1 MTTSRTALRRTLQW
15 TGEIA
20 ITLGVFVALFV
31 VYLLWWTGVQ
41 TAGAQ
46 RELGAE
52 LDRTAQAAAANAPS
66 GTTSDVPRIDP
77 APAVPAVGK
86 PYVQIRIP
94 ALGSGWGW
102 VVVEGVDLPQ
112 LALGPGHYPRTAGPG
127 EVGNFAVA
135 GHRAGHAAP
144 FENLDRLKPGDVV
157 DFSIGDR
164 QWSYRVDRSFLT
176 EPTDVGVIDAVP
188 EQPNAVPT
196 ERLMTLTTCDP
207 KYGVRFKRLIVVGTL
222 IEER

>member
-1 MTTSRTALRRTLQW
+1 MWRSALRW

-20 ITLGVFVALFV
+20 ITLGVILALFV
-31 VYLLWWTGVQ
+31 VYLLWWTGVETADAQ
-41 TAGAQ
+41 RDLSAELARSASSIAAIPAGAPST
-46 RELGAE
+46 GAHI
-52 LDRTAQAAAANAPS
+52 DR
-66 GTTSDVPRIDP
+66 
-77 APAVPAVGK
+77 APAIPPVGK
-86 PYVQIRIP
+86 PYLRIESP
-94 ALGSGWGW
+94 ALGESWGW

-112 LALGPGHYPRTAGPG
+112 LALGPGHYPGTAGPG

-144 FENLDRLKPGDVV
+144 FEDLDRLKPGDVV
-157 DFSIGDR
+157 KFSYGDSH
-164 QWSYRVDRSFLT
+164 WAYRVNRSFLT

-188 EQPNAVPT
+188 EQTNAVPT

-222 IEER
+222 IEEH

>member
-1 MTTSRTALRRTLQW
+1 MWRSVLRW

-20 ITLGVFVALFV
+20 ITLGVILGLFV
-31 VYLLWWTGVQ
+31 VYLLWWTGLK

-46 RELGAE
+46 RDLSAELG
-52 LDRTAQAAAANAPS
+52 RTSSSIVAAPTGAPAALAN
-66 GTTSDVPRIDP
+66 IDP
-77 APAVPAVGK
+77 PPAVPAVGK
-86 PYVQIRIP
+86 AYVRIQSP
-94 ALGSGWGW
+94 ILGDDWSW

-112 LALGPGHYPRTAGPG
+112 LALGPGHYPGTAGPG
-127 EVGNFAVA
+127 QLGNFAVA

-157 DFSIGDR
+157 NFSVGDAR
-164 QWSYRVDRSFLT
+164 WAYRVDRTFLT
-176 EPTDVGVIDAVP
+176 EPTDIGVIYPVP

-207 KYGVRFKRLIVVGTL
+207 KYGVRFQRLIVVGTL
-222 IEER
+222 IEEP

>member
-1 MTTSRTALRRTLQW
+1 MWRSALRW

-20 ITLGVFVALFV
+20 ITLGVILALFV
-31 VYLLWWTGVQ
+31 VYLLWWTGLE

-46 RELGAE
+46 RGLRAE
-52 LDRTAQAAAANAPS
+52 LDRNASTVAVPAAH
-66 GTTSDVPRIDP
+66 IDP
-77 APAVPAVGK
+77 PPAIPAVGK
-86 PYVQIRIP
+86 PYLRIESP
-94 ALGSGWGW
+94 ALGEDWSW

-112 LALGPGHYPRTAGPG
+112 LALGPGHYPGTAGPG

-157 DFSIGDR
+157 VFSFGES
-164 QWSYRVDRSFLT
+164 QWTYRVDRSFLT
-176 EPTDVGVIDAVP
+176 EPTDVGVIAAVP
-188 EQPNAVPT
+188 GQPHGAAT
-196 ERLMTLTTCDP
+196 KRLMTLTTCDP

-222 IEER
+222 IEEH

>member
-1 MTTSRTALRRTLQW
+1 MTTSRSAGRRVLQW
-15 TGEIA
+15 TGEIV
-20 ITLGVFVALFV
+20 ITLGVIVALFV

-46 RELGAE
+46 RRLGAE
-52 LDRTAQAAAANAPS
+52 LDRTAQTAAIAPGGS
-66 GTTSDVPRIDP
+66 VDP
-77 APAVPAVGK
+77 APAVPEVGK

-94 ALGSGWGW
+94 ALGSDFGW

-112 LALGPGHYPRTAGPG
+112 LALGPGHYPGTAGPG
-127 EVGNFAVA
+127 EIGNFAVA

-157 DFSIGDR
+157 DFSIGER
-164 QWSYRVDRSFLT
+164 HWSYRVDRSFLT
-176 EPTDVGVIDAVP
+176 EPTDIGVIDPVP
-188 EQPNAVPT
+188 EEPNAVPT

>member
-1 MTTSRTALRRTLQW
+1 MGRSALRW

-20 ITLGVFVALFV
+20 ITLGVILALFV
-31 VYLLWWTGVQ
+31 VYLLWWTGFE

-46 RELGAE
+46 RGLSAE
-52 LDRTAQAAAANAPS
+52 LDRNASSTVAIPAGAPATAAN
-66 GTTSDVPRIDP
+66 IDP
-77 APAVPAVGK
+77 PPAVPAVGK
-86 PYVQIRIP
+86 PYLRIESP
-94 ALGSGWGW
+94 ALGEDWSW

-112 LALGPGHYPRTAGPG
+112 LALGPGHYPGTAGPG

-144 FENLDRLKPGDVV
+144 FEDLDRLKPGDVV
-157 DFSIGDR
+157 KFSFGDDH
-164 QWSYRVDRSFLT
+164 WAYRVDRSFLT

-196 ERLMTLTTCDP
+196 KRLMTLTTCDP

-222 IEER
+222 IEEH

>member
-1 MTTSRTALRRTLQW
+1 MTGSRVALQRTLRW

-20 ITLGVFVALFV
+20 ITLGVIVGLFV

-41 TAGAQ
+41 TAGSQ
-46 RELGAE
+46 RELGDE
-52 LDRTAQAAAANAPS
+52 LNRTAQTAVIAPGGTPS
-66 GTTSDVPRIDP
+66 GVSP
-77 APAVPAVGK
+77 APAVPPIGK

-94 ALGSGWGW
+94 ALGGDWGW

-112 LALGPGHYPRTAGPG
+112 LALGPGHYPGTAGPG

-157 DFSIGDR
+157 NFSVGDH

-188 EQPNAVPT
+188 EQPNAIPT
-196 ERLMTLTTCDP
+196 KRLMTLTTCDP

>member
-1 MTTSRTALRRTLQW
+1 MRRTLQW
-15 TGEIA
+15 TGEII
-20 ITLGVFVALFV
+20 ITIGVILALFV

-46 RELGAE
+46 RGLAAE
-52 LDRTAQAAAANAPS
+52 LDRAAQTAVIAPDGAAGALL
-66 GTTSDVPRIDP
+66 VDP

-94 ALGSGWGW
+94 ALGADWSWI
-102 VVVEGVDLPQ
+102 VVEGVDLPQ
-112 LALGPGHYPRTAGPG
+112 LALGPGHYPGTAGPG
-127 EVGNFAVA
+127 EVGNFSVA

-144 FENLDRLKPGDVV
+144 FENLDRLKAGDAVT
-157 DFSIGDR
+157 FSVGDR
-164 QWSYRVDRSFLT
+164 HWSYRVERSFLT
-176 EPTDVGVIDAVP
+176 EPTDIGVIEPVP

-207 KYGVRFKRLIVVGTL
+207 KYGVRFQRLIVVGTL
-222 IEER
+222 IEEG

>member
-1 MTTSRTALRRTLQW
+1 MRRTLQW
-15 TGEIA
+15 TGEII
-20 ITLGVFVALFV
+20 ITIGVILALFV

-46 RELGAE
+46 RALSAE
-52 LDRTAQAAAANAPS
+52 LERAAKTAVIAPDGAAGALL
-66 GTTSDVPRIDP
+66 VDP

-94 ALGSGWGW
+94 ALGADWSWI
-102 VVVEGVDLPQ
+102 VVEGVDLPQ
-112 LALGPGHYPRTAGPG
+112 LALGPGHYPGTAGPG
-127 EVGNFAVA
+127 EVGNFSVA

-144 FENLDRLKPGDVV
+144 FENLDRLKAGDVV
-157 DFSIGDR
+157 NFSVGEDH
-164 QWSYRVDRSFLT
+164 WSYRVERSFLT
-176 EPTDVGVIDAVP
+176 EPTDIGVIEPVP

-207 KYGVRFKRLIVVGTL
+207 KYGVRFQRLIVVGTL
-222 IEER
+222 IEEG

>member
-1 MTTSRTALRRTLQW
+1 MTARRAALRRTLQW

-20 ITLGVFVALFV
+20 ITLGVIVALFV

-52 LDRTAQAAAANAPS
+52 LDRTAQNAVIAPS
-66 GTTSDVPRIDP
+66 GTPSGIPRVDP
-77 APAVPAVGK
+77 APVIPAVGK

-102 VVVEGVDLPQ
+102 VVVEGVALPQ
-112 LALGPGHYPRTAGPG
+112 LALGPGHYPGTAGPG

-157 DFSIGDR
+157 DFSVGDSH
-164 QWSYRVDRSFLT
+164 WSYRVDRMFLT
-176 EPTDVGVIDAVP
+176 EPTDVGVIAAVP

-196 ERLMTLTTCDP
+196 KRLMTLTTCDP
-207 KYGVRFKRLIVVGTL
+207 KYGVRFKRLIVAGTL

>member
-1 MTTSRTALRRTLQW
+1 MTASRSALRRTLQW
-15 TGEIA
+15 TGEIV
-20 ITLGVFVALFV
+20 ITLGVIVALFV

-46 RELGAE
+46 RDLGAE
-52 LDRTAQAAAANAPS
+52 LERTAQSAAIAQGGTPS
-66 GTTSDVPRIDP
+66 GVPRVNP

-94 ALGSGWGW
+94 ALGPDWGW

-127 EVGNFAVA
+127 EVGNFALA

-144 FENLDRLKPGDVV
+144 FENLDRLKAGDVV
-157 DFSIGDR
+157 NFSVGDR
-164 QWSYRVDRSFLT
+164 HWSYRVDRSFLT
-176 EPTDVGVIDAVP
+176 EPTDIGVIDAVP

-196 ERLMTLTTCDP
+196 KRLMTLTTCDP

>member
-1 MTTSRTALRRTLQW
+1 MTPSRAASRRALQW
-15 TGEIA
+15 TGEIV
-20 ITLGVFVALFV
+20 ITLGVILALFV

-46 RELGAE
+46 RDLGAE
-52 LDRTAQAAAANAPS
+52 LDRAAQSAVIAPS
-66 GTTSDVPRIDP
+66 GTQAGVPLVDP

-86 PYVQIRIP
+86 PYVRIQIP
-94 ALGSGWGW
+94 TLGADWSWI
-102 VVVEGVDLPQ
+102 VVEGVDLPQ
-112 LALGPGHYPRTAGPG
+112 LALGPGHYPGTAGPG

-157 DFSIGDR
+157 NFSVGDEH
-164 QWSYRVDRSFLT
+164 WSYRVERSFLT
-176 EPTDVGVIDAVP
+176 EPTDIGVIDPVP

-196 ERLMTLTTCDP
+196 KRLMTLTTCDP